1 MTRYILKIA
10 PVQTSKRSL
19 ATITLNN
26 KYKAL
31 KEVNGGQS
39 CMATAKKYGVAKNG

>member
-1 MTRYILKIA
+1 MTRHILKIA
-10 PVQTSKRSL
+10 PVQTSKRSH
-19 ATITLNN
+19 ATETVNN
-26 KYKAL
+26 KYKAF